1 MNIRLRTGKQIFAF
15 CIISSMVF
23 LSVLIWRPNTIEERL
38 ETLTLDYRFHV
49 RNVLAKPSPSDQ
61 VVVVAIDEKSL
72 KTFGRWP
79 WTRTLTARLIS
90 KVLSYEPAVLAVD
103 IFFSEPETPSADREL
118 GRILHQA
125 RNKVILA
132 TAFDVW
138 IDRKEED
145 RQELPD
151 SLIDSA
157 FLRIQKFHE
166 LSAVAADNVLV
177 NVADIAQNLL
187 IGQVYSHPDH
197 DGKLRW
203 EILYLT
209 YDDEYFPSLPLQT
222 ARKALGLRLD
232 EMVLE
237 GSKGIRLGDN
247 IFIPTDEKGRMLINY
262 LGREGTFSPVSAAD
276 VLVGNIPKERLQ
288 GRTVLLGTSAIAT
301 YDLKNTPFSSNM
313 PGVEKNATI
322 VENILSENFIQKST
336 GYIEVA
342 ALILTGILMGI
353 FLPRL
358 SALNGALL
366 CFVLFTLYILA
377 VLILFVYA
385 NLWVHFVYPAANIM
399 VVSVVVTVV
408 KYFFEER
415 KSKEIRAMFS
425 SYVSPKIVA
434 ELINDP
440 TKARLGGDRKV
451 VTILFADI
459 MGFTTLSE
467 RRPPEEVVDLLN
479 EYFHEMT
486 DIIFRWDGTLDKFVG
501 DEIMAFW
508 GAPADQPNHAE
519 LAVRCALNMADSLVR
534 MQQKWKE
541 EGREV
546 LDCGIGMNTGEVVIG
561 NIGASGKKMDYTV
574 IGDHVNLAAR
584 VETLTR
590 NYGARIILTEFTKQH
605 IEDLITKGSL
615 GHAQLRELEAVKVKG
630 KEKAVMI
637 FELKNLE
644 HGEAYPE

>member
-15 CIISSMVF
+15 CIVSSMVF
-23 LSVLIWRPNTIEERL
+23 LSVLIWRPNSIEERL

-49 RNVLAKPSPSDQ
+49 RNVLAKPLPSGQ

-72 KTFGRWP
+72 KKFGRWP

-90 KVLSYEPAVLAVD
+90 RILSYEPAVFAVD

-125 RNKVILA
+125 GDKVILA

-138 IDRKEED
+138 VDRKKQD
-145 RQELPD
+145 TQHLPD
-151 SLIDSA
+151 SLFNSA
-157 FLRIQKFHE
+157 FLRIQNYHE

-177 NVADIAQNLL
+177 NVADIAQDFL
-187 IGQVYSHPDH
+187 IGHVYSHPDH

-209 YDDEYFPSLPLQT
+209 YEDEYFPSLALQT
-222 ARKALGLRLD
+222 ARKALRLRLD
-232 EMVLE
+232 EMVIE
-237 GSKGIRLGDN
+237 GSTGIRLGDK
-247 IFIPTDEKGRMLINY
+247 ITIPTDENGRMLINY

-276 VLVGNIPKERLQ
+276 VLDGNIPKERLR

-322 VENILSENFIQKST
+322 VENILSENFIQKSK

-342 ALILTGILMGI
+342 ALLLTGILMGI

-366 CFVLFTLYILA
+366 CFVLFIMYILV
-377 VLILFVYA
+377 VLILFVYE

-399 VVSVVVTVV
+399 MVSVVVTVV
-408 KYFFEER
+408 KYFFEEK

-440 TKARLGGDRKV
+440 TKARLGGGRKV

-508 GAPADQPNHAE
+508 GAPADQPDHAE

-541 EGREV
+541 EGQEI
-546 LDCGIGMNTGEVVIG
+546 LDCGIGINTGEVVIG
-561 NIGASGKKMDYTV
+561 NIGAAGKKMDYTV

-590 NYGARIILTEFTKQH
+590 NYGVRIILTEFTKQH
-605 IEDLITKGSL
+605 LEELLKQGSL
-615 GHAQLRELEAVKVKG
+615 GHCQLRELEAVKVKG
-630 KEKAVMI
+630 KEKEVMI

-644 HGEAYPE
+644 HDATYPA